1 MKYLKQLWAW
11 IVSLITTVV
20 EKVIGFINWIKDHY
34 TPSEATVL
42 KIMTAIIIVLSL
54 IIFIGSDRAFE
65 PGPTTLR
72 DPAGVVTDATMSAD
86 LAAVCNA
93 EQPAF
98 SLTVDGQTIE
108 LFISE

>member
-1 MKYLKQLWAW
+1 MKYLKLFFNW
-11 IVSLITTVV
+11 IVDFFRSLFWIVKRSVNEITETH
-20 EKVIGFINWIKDHY
+20 VIAGM
-34 TPSEATVL
+34 S
-42 KIMTAIIIVLSL
+42 AIIVVLSL
-54 IIFIGSDRAFE
+54 IIFVGSDRAFE
-65 PGPTTLR
+65 PGPTRLV
-72 DPAGVVTDATMSAD
+72 DPAGRVEQATMAAD